1 MDPKSTSDLTSLVAK
16 ILAHPELVEQIS
28 SLLGE
33 NENPPA
39 MRVATEGESEES
51 EPIAQE
57 TASAIPR
64 GTDKQE
70 NRKRLL
76 TALRPFLSERRSR
89 ALDSVETVATL
100 FDLGGR

>member
-1 MDPKSTSDLTSLVAK
+1 MDPKNTSDLTSLVSK

-33 NENPPA
+33 NESPSV
-39 MRVATEGESEES
+39 MRAATEEESEGS
-51 EPIAQE
+51 EPIADE
-57 TASAIPR
+57 GASAIPR
-64 GTDKQE
+64 GNDKQE
-70 NRKRLL
+70 NRRRLL

-100 FDLGGR
+100 FNLGGR